1 MEKEILIKL
10 VDFFLV
16 NLEIEMVMR
25 DKNEAVKRQ
34 DFETALNLRK
44 KEKELLS
51 QLTNIGEI
59 KELRNKLVNETNS

>member
-10 VDFFLV
+10 VDFFLA
-16 NLEIEMVMR
+16 NLEIEIVMR
-25 DKNEAVKRQ
+25 DKNEAVRRQ
-34 DFETALNLRK
+34 DFESALNLRK

-59 KELRNKLVNETNS
+59 KELRNKLANETNS